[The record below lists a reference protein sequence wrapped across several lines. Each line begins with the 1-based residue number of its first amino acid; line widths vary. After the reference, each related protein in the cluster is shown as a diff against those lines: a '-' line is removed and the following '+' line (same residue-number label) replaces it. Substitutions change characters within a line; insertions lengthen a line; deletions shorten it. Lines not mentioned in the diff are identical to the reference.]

1 MDMDGFSS
9 DENIV
14 ILQQLAETT
23 VAEREMQLSYL
34 AKEKQKRL
42 AKEEQ
47 ERIAL
52 ENDFA

>member
-1 MDMDGFSS
+1 MDMDGFFS

-23 VAEREMQLSYL
+23 VAEREMQLSFL
-34 AKEKQKRL
+34 AKEEQKRL

-52 ENDFA
+52 ENNFA